1 MSNYEAVIGLEVHV
15 QLQTHSKIFS
25 GSSTAFGAE
34 PNAQASALDL
44 AMPGTLPVMNLAAV
58 EMAIRFGAAVEA
70 QIAEISVFE
79 RKNYFYPDLPKGYQ
93 ISQFALPIVKGGR
106 LLAQSA
112 AGEFEVQLTR
122 AHLEEDAG
130 KSVHDAFFGRSGID
144 LNRAGVPLLEVVSEP
159 CMNSPEQAVAYLRAL
174 HALVK
179 AIKICDG
186 NMQEGSFR
194 CDANVSIRPVGVQT
208 LGTRAEIKNINSF
221 RFVEKAIRYEIDRQ
235 TRVLEAGGTV
245 VQETRLYDAARN
257 ETRSMRSKENSDDYR
272 YFPDPDLPP
281 LHVSAAQIAAIKQRL
296 PELPL
301 ARRTRYVERL
311 GLSPYEA
318 NLLALDADLSE
329 YFEALLACLG
339 MNSSVN
345 SGMDSTLA
353 KMASN
358 WLLGELAAKLNAL
371 EIELKDQPVTP
382 ARMAALLLRI
392 KDGTLSVKLAKLVFE
407 ALWSSGDES
416 VDAIIARLGLR
427 QISDASALA
436 SIVDGVIAAHPE
448 QVTQFFNGSDK
459 VLQFLMGQAMKA
471 SRGQGNPVELTTLL
485 RARLVPPK

>member
-1 MSNYEAVIGLEVHV
+1 MSQFEAVIGLEVHV
-15 QLQTHSKIFS
+15 QLQTKSKIFS
-25 GSSTAFGAE
+25 GSSTTFGAE

-44 AMPGTLPVMNLAAV
+44 AMPGTLPVMNFAAV
-58 EMAIRFGAAVEA
+58 EMAIRFGVAVGA
-70 QIAEISVFE
+70 HIAETSVFE

-106 LLAQSA
+106 LMAQTS

-144 LNRAGVPLLEVVSEP
+144 LNRAGVPLLEIVSEP
-159 CMNSPEQAVAYLRAL
+159 CMHTPEQAVAYLRAL

-194 CDANVSIRPVGVQT
+194 CDANVSIRAVGSTV

-235 TRVLEAGGTV
+235 TRVLESGGKV

-257 ETRSMRSKENSDDYR
+257 ETRSMRSKENADDYR

-281 LHVSAAQIAAIKQRL
+281 MRVSQDQIKAIADSL
-296 PELPL
+296 PELPM

-311 GLSPYEA
+311 GLSEYEA
-318 NLLALDADLSE
+318 NLLALDADFSE
-329 YFEALLACLG
+329 YFEALLSCPGIDA
-339 MNSSVN
+339 SF
-345 SGMDSTLA
+345 A
-353 KMASN
+353 KAGAN
-358 WLLGELAAKLNAL
+358 WLLGEMSAKLNVL
-371 EIELKDQPVTP
+371 EIELKDQPIE
-382 ARMAALLLRI
+382 AKRLAELLLRI
-392 KDGTLSVKLAKLVFE
+392 KDSTLSTKLAKQVFE
-407 ALWSSGDES
+407 ALWHAPES
-416 VDAIIARLGLR
+416 VDANIERLGLR
-427 QISDASALA
+427 QISDAGALA
-436 SIVDGVIAAHPE
+436 DIIDGVITANPE
-448 QVTQFFNGSDK
+448 QVTQFFNGNDK

-471 SRGQGNPVELTTLL
+471 SRGQGNPVQLTTLL

>member
-1 MSNYEAVIGLEVHV
+1 MSASLSPSTGPFEAVIGLEVHV
-15 QLQTHSKIFS
+15 QLQTKSKIFS

-44 AMPGTLPVMNLAAV
+44 AMPGTLPVMNLEAV
-58 EMAIRFGAAVEA
+58 AMAIRFGVAVDAEIAA
-70 QIAEISVFE
+70 ISVFE

-106 LLAQSA
+106 LLAHSSE
-112 AGEFEVQLTR
+112 GEFEVQLTR

-194 CDANVSIRPVGVQT
+194 CDANVSIRPVGVKT

-235 TRVLEAGGTV
+235 TRVLEAGGKV

-281 LHVSAAQIAAIKQRL
+281 LWVSPAQIAAIKQNL

-301 ARRTRYVERL
+301 ARRMRYVDVL
-311 GLSPYEA
+311 GLTAYEA

-329 YFEALLACLG
+329 YFEALLACPG
-339 MNSSVN
+339 IDSS
-345 SGMDSTLA
+345 LA

-358 WLLGELAAKLNAL
+358 WLLGELSAKLNAL

-382 ARMAALLLRI
+382 ARLAELLLRI
-392 KDGTLSVKLAKLVFE
+392 KDGTLSVKLAKVVFE
-407 ALWSSGDES
+407 ALWTSDES
-416 VDAIIARLGLR
+416 VDAITLRLGLR
-427 QISDASALA
+427 QISDAGQLA
-436 SIVDGVIAAHPE
+436 SIVDAVIAANPE
-448 QVTQFFNGSDK
+448 QVTQFFNGNDK

-485 RARLVPPK
+485 RARLVPPS

>member
-1 MSNYEAVIGLEVHV
+1 MSKFEAVIGLEVHV
-15 QLQTHSKIFS
+15 QLQTKSKIFS

-44 AMPGTLPVMNLAAV
+44 AMPGTLPVMNMAAV
-58 EMAIRFGAAVEA
+58 EMAIRFGVAVGA
-70 QIAEISVFE
+70 QIAATSVFE

-93 ISQFALPIVKGGR
+93 ISQFALPIVIGGK
-106 LLAQSA
+106 LLAQTSS
-112 AGEFEVQLTR
+112 GEFEVQLTR

-144 LNRAGVPLLEVVSEP
+144 LNRAGVPLLEIVSEP
-159 CMNSPEQAVAYLRAL
+159 CMHSPEQAVAYLRAL

-194 CDANVSIRPVGVQT
+194 CDANVSIRAFGSEK

-235 TRVLEAGGTV
+235 TRVIESGAVV

-281 LHVSAAQIAAIKQRL
+281 LQVSADQIKAISDSL
-296 PELPL
+296 PELPM
-301 ARRTRYVERL
+301 ARRSRYVERL
-311 GLSPYEA
+311 GLSEYEA
-318 NLLALDADLSE
+318 NLLALDADFSE
-329 YFEALLACLG
+329 YFEALLSCPGIDA
-339 MNSSVN
+339 SF
-345 SGMDSTLA
+345 A
-353 KMASN
+353 KVGAN
-358 WLLGELAAKLNAL
+358 WLLGEMSAKLNDL
-371 EIELKDQPVTP
+371 EIELKDQPIESRRL
-382 ARMAALLLRI
+382 AELLLRI
-392 KDGTLSVKLAKLVFE
+392 KDGTLSTKLAKQVFDE
-407 ALWSSGDES
+407 LWNSAES
-416 VDAIIARLGLR
+416 VDAIIARSGLR
-427 QISDASALA
+427 QISDAGALA
-436 SIVDGVIAAHPE
+436 SIVDSVIAANPE
-448 QVTQFFNGSDK
+448 QVKQFFNGNDK